1 MGGYHKFLCLLVL
14 EGPLDYTFDIYFHYF
29 TPNVH
34 KFHSIREEKVHDAFL
49 NSVSHLGAFLEG
61 ISLFCI
67 TTLDYPMTRR
77 GGRSRA
83 DVISM
88 PFIRARHSARLLD
101 FSPIPRNKT

>member
-14 EGPLDYTFDIYFHYF
+14 EGPLDYTFDLYFHYF

-34 KFHSIREEKVHDAFL
+34 KFHSIREEKVHDAFQ
-49 NSVSHLGAFLEG
+49 NSISHLGAFLEG
-61 ISLFCI
+61 ISLFYI
-67 TTLDYPMTRR
+67 TTLDSPMTSM

-101 FSPIPRNKT
+101 FSPIPRHKT